1 MEEYKEKGDAL
12 FINNKLNK
20 ALENYTKALTFEN
33 NYKVYLNRCL
43 THYELK
49 NYKDALSDAINA
61 TRLEPTYAKAWG
73 RVGSCLLMLNK
84 KEQATIA
91 FKKAYE
97 LDPTNE
103 KFKELS
109 VYVSP
114 FNIKDEITLGKK
126 QRFFLNETEDD
137 TEDETEDELI
147 DTFKNELDSI
157 NKYLPK
163 INTIFSSLLSNKE
176 LINKLSQTD
185 FQSKMLSYQNKNPM
199 EILQDKEMI
208 QLVRNIMNNV
218 IKK

>member
-12 FINNKLNK
+12 FTNNKLNK

-91 FKKAYE
+91 FKKASD

-109 VYVSP
+109 S
-114 FNIKDEITLGKK
+114 
-126 QRFFLNETEDD
+126 FFLEKKDETEDD
-137 TEDETEDELI
+137 TEDETED
-147 DTFKNELDSI
+147 KLDAI